1 MTTYVGQLN
10 ATDDFYLG
18 EAQDGAI
25 LIRHDTG
32 GNLMIESNSRLT
44 PTMAVALALTERC
57 CSLGAGM
64 VTTLRFLS
72 PHTHEVS
79 AH

>member
-1 MTTYVGQLN
+1 MKTYVSQLS
-10 ATDDFYLG
+10 ATDSFYLG

-32 GNLMIESNSRLT
+32 NNLLIESPHYRLS

-64 VTTLRFLS
+64 VTTLRF
-72 PHTHEVS
+72 P
-79 AH
+79 